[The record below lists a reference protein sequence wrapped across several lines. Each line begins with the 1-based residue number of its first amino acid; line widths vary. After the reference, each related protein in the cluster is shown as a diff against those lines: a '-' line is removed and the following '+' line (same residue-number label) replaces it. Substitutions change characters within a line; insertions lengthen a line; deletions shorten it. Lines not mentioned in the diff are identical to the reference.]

1 MVFDDEYLPSP
12 LQTLSNIPKQFM
24 LFSAILKRNL
34 MYYSFNNSELVS
46 AIMINN
52 ETILTKGQFV
62 LKITVDSYFKR
73 YYFSFSLKI
82 IEAKE
87 LKIK

>member
-1 MVFDDEYLPSP
+1 MNRIYKNFVGKSILSLMVFDDEYLPSP

-46 AIMINN
+46 AIMVRVVG
-52 ETILTKGQFV
+52 T
-62 LKITVDSYFKR
+62 R
-73 YYFSFSLKI
+73 W
-82 IEAKE
+82 
-87 LKIK
+87 